1 MQLKTNARRTP
12 SPTEGIGTSSPASP
26 THHDAPGTRVHE
38 TAITAPGA
46 TSANA
51 VDITGSDCGQ
61 PTAPVPSLTLSS
73 SGLGSTMPALYRYE
87 LSKRVH
93 QARQRVSQRGGNA
106 R

>member
-12 SPTEGIGTSSPASP
+12 NPTDGIGASSPAST

-46 TSANA
+46 TPSNDF
-51 VDITGSDCGQ
+51 DITGSDCGL
-61 PTAPVPSLTLSS
+61 PTAPVPPLTLSS
-73 SGLGSTMPALYRYE
+73 SGLGSAMPALYRYE
-87 LSKRVH
+87 LAERVRL
-93 QARQRVSQRGGNA
+93 ARQRASQRRGNA